1 MTNYRRNWLA
11 LVAAIV
17 AGIPAVAAIAIPIID
32 DWGDPFAPEA
42 LGRLTLGLALSSPAV
57 IASYVWLRPGSRAEG
72 PLLLAAALL
81 SMALTLVAI
90 FSVGFLFVPSVLLLG
105 AAAARGY
112 MLPTGTAGLPFL
124 TVGAIVAASMVGVSL
139 LALNMSQDDARCW
152 VLTTDEGGQY
162 YWEEREPNIQRSG
175 STFRSSQSLGANDIR
190 GTCTSNA
197 MTPTEGA
204 LGLALVGGGL
214 LLLGALSLPRA
225 LQVVPE

>member
-32 DWGDPFAPEA
+32 DWGDPLRPEA

-81 SMALTLVAI
+81 SMTLTFVAI
-90 FSVGFLFVPSVLLLG
+90 FSVGLLFVPSVLLLG

-112 MLPTGTAGLPFL
+112 ALATGTTGLPSL
-124 TVGAIVAASMVGVSL
+124 TLGTIVAATMVGFSL
-139 LALNMSQDDARCW
+139 LALNMSQDGRCW
-152 VLTTDEGGQY
+152 VLTSDEGGQQY
-162 YWEEREPNIQRSG
+162 GQEREPNIQRYR
-175 STFRSSQSLGANDIR
+175 STVRSSQSFGVNDIR

-197 MTPTEGA
+197 VTPTEGA

-214 LLLGALSLPRA
+214 LLLGALSLPKA
-225 LQVVPE
+225 QQVVPE